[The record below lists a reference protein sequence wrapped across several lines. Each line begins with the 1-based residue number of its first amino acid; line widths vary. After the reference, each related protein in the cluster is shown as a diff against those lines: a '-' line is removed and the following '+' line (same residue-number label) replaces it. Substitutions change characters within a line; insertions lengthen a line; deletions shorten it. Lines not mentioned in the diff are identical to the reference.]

1 MSDVTRHARTI
12 AEQCACI
19 RTRQAS
25 RALTRLYDDA
35 LRESGVQVSQLS
47 VLVAVALYGEAGANI
62 GELAATLVL
71 ERTTLTRNLRPLEE
85 AGWIRVARSPAD
97 ARARIVLLTRSGEAA
112 IEKAVP
118 LWQRAQRRVAD
129 AVGARALDDY
139 KNRLRGVIDALVEC
153 EAEST
158 KSAERARP
166 KRRRPRS

>member
-35 LRESGVQVSQLS
+35 LREAGIQISQLS
-47 VLVAVALYGEAGANI
+47 ALVAVALHGEAGGATI

-85 AGWIRVARSPAD
+85 AGWIRITPSPAD
-97 ARARIVLLTRSGEAA
+97 ARARIVLLTRAGEAA
-112 IEKAVP
+112 IERAMP

-129 AVGARALDDY
+129 AVGGRALDDY
-139 KNRLRGVIDALVEC
+139 KARLASVLDTLVER
-153 EAEST
+153 EPEQTA
-158 KSAERARP
+158 RANAPR
-166 KRRRPRS
+166 RRRPR

>member
-25 RALTRLYDDA
+25 RALSRVYDDA
-35 LRESGVQVSQLS
+35 LREAGIQISQLS
-47 VLVAVALYGEAGANI
+47 ALVAVALYGAAGGATI

-85 AGWIRVARSPAD
+85 AGWIRIAPSPAD

-112 IEKAVP
+112 IERAMP

-129 AVGARALDDY
+129 AVGGRALDDY
-139 KNRLRGVIDALVEC
+139 KARLAGLVD
-153 EAEST
+153 T
-158 KSAERARP
+158 LAEREPEQAASP
-166 KRRRPRS
+166 RRRRRR

>member
-35 LRESGVQVSQLS
+35 LRGAGLQISQLS
-47 VLVAVALYGEAGANI
+47 ALVAVALYGEAGATI

-85 AGWIRVARSPAD
+85 AGWIRVTRSAAD

-112 IEKAVP
+112 IERAMP

-129 AVGARALDDY
+129 AVGGRALDDY
-139 KNRLRGVIDALVEC
+139 KSRLAGVVNTLVEREP
-153 EAEST
+153 EAP
-158 KSAERARP
+158 RAAAPAR
-166 KRRRPRS
+166 KRRQR